1 MISQTLNLSL
11 TNEHFKVLITKGYSL
26 DLVFLLHSINE
37 TSDISVLL
45 TNKKIEL
52 LHQTLLRKAL
62 ITEDDK
68 ITKEGKSI
76 LDFLSSPIDASV
88 TIEKRKI
95 AEDDVFNKWWN
106 AYPGTDTFMHKQK
119 SFVGSR
125 ALKVKKDECRMVIT
139 KILGEGEYTIDELVK
154 ALEIEVNQKKDNSV
168 KTGLNKLSY
177 MQNSLTYL
185 NQRTFEPFI
194 ELVKQSPI
202 KEEQTGGTDI

>member
-1 MISQTLNLSL
+1 
-11 TNEHFKVLITKGYSL
+11 VLITKGYSL

-37 TSDISVLL
+37 TSDISLLL

-62 ITEDDK
+62 ITEDNK

-168 KTGLNKLSY
+168 KTGSNKLSY

>member
-62 ITEDDK
+62 ITEDNK

-106 AYPGTDTFMHKQK
+106 AYPGTDTFMYKQK

-168 KTGLNKLSY
+168 KTGSNKLSY

>member
-62 ITEDDK
+62 ITEDNK

-168 KTGLNKLSY
+168 KTGSNKLSY

>member
-37 TSDISVLL
+37 TSDISLLL

-62 ITEDDK
+62 ITEDNK

-168 KTGLNKLSY
+168 KTGSNKLSY